1 MVDERLNLRDED
13 PVALTYNVDVYH
25 MIYIIHMVG
34 LGHCDHPGPL
44 MVVYSVNKPRTWTLA
59 EYCDSMPLYFC
70 DAV

>member
-44 MVVYSVNKPRTWTLA
+44 MVVYSVNKPRT
-59 EYCDSMPLYFC
+59 
-70 DAV
+70 